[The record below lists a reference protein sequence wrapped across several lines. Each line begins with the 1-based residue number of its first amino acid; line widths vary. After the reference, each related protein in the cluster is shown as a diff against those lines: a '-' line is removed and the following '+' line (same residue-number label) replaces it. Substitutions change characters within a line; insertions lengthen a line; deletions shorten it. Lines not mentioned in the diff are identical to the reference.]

1 MAPFFINNPKRK
13 IPKLMYISVFK
24 SIAMKFRSL
33 KVIVLVLGLSLPVLA
48 QEEVQLLI
56 VGGGASGVSA
66 GIQASR
72 MGIETMILE
81 ETPWLGGMLTA
92 AGVSAIDGNH
102 RLPSG
107 IWREFREKLYTHY
120 GGPQA
125 VETGWVSNTL
135 FEPSIGNRFFQDW
148 AKDQPLLTVRY
159 QVTWKEAK
167 FEDGK
172 WKVVYL
178 RDEEEKTVYA
188 QMLIDATELGDV
200 MASLEFEYFVGM
212 DSQERFGEHYAPLQA
227 NDIVQD
233 LTFVVTLKDFG
244 QGKDM
249 TIPMP
254 EGYDPSIFACA
265 CDHAD
270 PTSFDDPTND
280 CQKMLN
286 YGRLPNG
293 KYMINWPN
301 CGNDIYMNII
311 ELSPAERTEA
321 LKKAKLH
328 SLRFVYYIQHE
339 LGYRN
344 LGIAD
349 DEYPTEDNLPFIPY
363 HRESR
368 RTLTESMLT
377 LPHVLEPFRQTE
389 PLYRTGIAVGDYT
402 IDHHHKMNP
411 EAPEIDF
418 IKIRVPSYNVPLGSL
433 IPKESTHFIV
443 AEKNIGVSNIVN
455 GASRLQPVVLGIGQ
469 AAGALA
475 ATALLEGK
483 NLQEVSVRSVQ
494 QNLLNSN
501 AYIMPFIDVKPDH
514 QYFQA
519 IQRIGATGILK
530 GFGVPFKWANQTW
543 FYPEKEIS
551 EFELADGLRP
561 YYTSLS
567 NYWSASGEMLTI
579 DFLLGLLREIDPKIE
594 LKDLEK
600 AWHTAGFEKELFQP
614 SQRLKRF
621 QVAVLIDQILNPFAI
636 PVNLQGLH
644 VD

>member
-1 MAPFFINNPKRK
+1 MK
-13 IPKLMYISVFK
+13 IKSLK
-24 SIAMKFRSL
+24 SI
-33 KVIVLVLGLSLPVLA
+33 VLLLCFSFPGFA

-56 VGGGASGVSA
+56 IGGGASGVSA
-66 GIQASR
+66 GIQASL
-72 MGIETMILE
+72 MGVETLILE

-102 RLPSG
+102 RMPSG
-107 IWREFREKLYTHY
+107 IWGEFRQKLYAHY
-120 GGPQA
+120 GGPEA

-135 FEPSIGNRFFQDW
+135 FEPSVGNRFFQDW
-148 AKDQPLLTVRY
+148 VKEQPSLTVLN
-159 QVTWKEAK
+159 QVTWKEVK
-167 FEDGK
+167 FEGGK
-172 WKVVYL
+172 WNVVYFQDNKE
-178 RDEEEKTVYA
+178 RTVYA
-188 QMLIDATELGDV
+188 KMLIDATELGDV
-200 MASLEFEYFVGM
+200 MATLDFEYFVGM
-212 DSQERFGEHYAPLQA
+212 DSQERFGESYAPEVA

-233 LTFVVTLKDFG
+233 LTYVVTLKDFG
-244 QGKDM
+244 KGKDM
-249 TIPMP
+249 TIPRP
-254 EGYDPSIFACA
+254 EGYDPAVFACA

-311 ELSPAERTEA
+311 ELSPDDRNEA
-321 LKKAKLH
+321 LKEAKLH

-339 LGYRN
+339 LGYN
-344 LGIAD
+344 HLGIAD
-349 DEYPTEDNLPFIPY
+349 DEYPTHDGLPFIPY

-368 RTLTESMLT
+368 RTLAESMLT
-377 LPHVLEPFRQTE
+377 LPHVLDPYRQDQA
-389 PLYRTGIAVGDYT
+389 LYRTGIAVGDYT

-418 IKIRVPSYNVPLGSL
+418 IKIRVPSYNIPLGSL
-433 IPKESTHFIV
+433 IPVGSTHFIV

-475 ATALLEGK
+475 ATALSEGK

-494 QNLLNSN
+494 QNLLKSN

-514 QYFQA
+514 RHFQA

-530 GFGVPFKWANQTW
+530 GFGVPYKWANQTW
-543 FYPEKEIS
+543 FYPEKEVS

-561 YYTSLS
+561 FYTNLI
-567 NYWSASGEMLTI
+567 NYWSASGEMLTLRFFHEI
-579 DFLLGLLREIDPKIE
+579 LREIDDKIQ
-594 LKDLEK
+594 LKDIEG
-600 AWHTAGFEKELFQP
+600 AWGDAGFEKGLFKP
-614 SQRLKRF
+614 EQRLNRL
-621 QVAVLIDQILNPFAI
+621 QVAVLVDRLLNPFAI
-636 PVNLQGLH
+636 PVDLQGLPEH
-644 VD
+644 

>member
-1 MAPFFINNPKRK
+1 MILK
-13 IPKLMYISVFK
+13 IKNFK
-24 SIAMKFRSL
+24 ILIFL
-33 KVIVLVLGLSLPVLA
+33 ICLSFPVLA

-56 VGGGASGVSA
+56 IGGGASGVSA

-72 MGIETMILE
+72 MGIETLILE
-81 ETPWLGGMLTA
+81 DSPWLGGMLTA

-107 IWREFREKLYTHY
+107 IWGEFRGKLYTHY

-135 FEPSIGNRFFQDW
+135 FEPSLGNRIFQNW
-148 AKDQPLLTVRY
+148 VKDESSLTVLH
-159 QVTWKEAK
+159 QVTWKDVK
-167 FEDGK
+167 FDDGK
-172 WKVVYL
+172 WKVNYL
-178 RDEEEKTVYA
+178 QDNLERTIHA

-200 MASLEFEYFVGM
+200 MASLGFEYFVGM
-212 DSQERFGEHYAPLQA
+212 DSQERFGEYYAPEEA

-233 LTFVVTLKDFG
+233 LTYVVTLKDFG
-244 QGKDM
+244 KGKDM
-249 TIPMP
+249 TIPKP
-254 EGYDPSIFACA
+254 EGYDPAIFACA

-270 PTSFDDPTND
+270 PISFDDPTND

-311 ELSPAERTEA
+311 ESSPSERIKA
-321 LKKAKLH
+321 LKEAKLH

-339 LGYRN
+339 LGYKH

-349 DEYPTEDNLPFIPY
+349 DEYPTDDKLPIIPY

-368 RTLTESMLT
+368 RTLAESMFT
-377 LPHVLEPFRQTE
+377 LPHVLDPFRQSE

-411 EAPEIDF
+411 HAPEIDF
-418 IKIRVPSYNVPLGSL
+418 IKIRVPSYNVPMGSL
-433 IPKESTHFIV
+433 IPKGSRHFIV

-475 ATALLEGK
+475 ATALIEGK
-483 NLQEVSVRSVQ
+483 DLQEISVRSVQ
-494 QNLLNSN
+494 QNLLNSK
-501 AYIMPFIDVKPDH
+501 AYIMPYIDIQPDFQH
-514 QYFQA
+514 FQA
-519 IQRIGATGILK
+519 IQRIGAAGILH
-530 GFGVPFKWANQTW
+530 GLGVPYKWANQTW
-543 FYPEKEIS
+543 FYPEREVS
-551 EFELADGLRP
+551 EFELVDGLRP
-561 YYTSLS
+561 YFASLRD
-567 NYWSASGEMLTI
+567 YWSASGEMLTLGFFLELVQLI
-579 DFLLGLLREIDPKIE
+579 DSEIQWE
-594 LKDLEK
+594 NLQQV
-600 AWHTAGFEKELFQP
+600 WTGAGFEKKLFKVEHP
-614 SQRLKRF
+614 LNRL
-621 QVAVLIDQILNPFAI
+621 QIAVLVDEVLNPFAI
-636 PVNLQGLH
+636 PVDLQGLPLP
-644 VD
+644 

>member
-1 MAPFFINNPKRK
+1 
-13 IPKLMYISVFK
+13 
-24 SIAMKFRSL
+24 MKFKYL
-33 KVIVLVLGLSLPVLA
+33 KAITLVFCFPFALIA

-56 VGGGASGVSA
+56 IGGGASGVSA

-72 MGIETMILE
+72 MGVETMILE
-81 ETPWLGGMLTA
+81 ESPWLGGMLTA

-102 RLPSG
+102 RMPSG
-107 IWREFREKLYTHY
+107 IWGEFRQKLYAHY
-120 GGPQA
+120 GGPEA

-135 FEPSIGNRFFQDW
+135 FEPSIGNRFLQDW
-148 AKDQPLLTVRY
+148 VKGQPSLTVLHH
-159 QVTWKEAK
+159 VTWKDVK

-172 WKVVYL
+172 WKVYYL
-178 RDEEEKTVYA
+178 QDNKERAVYA
-188 QMLIDATELGDV
+188 KMLIDATELGDV
-200 MASLEFEYFVGM
+200 MAALDFEYFVGM
-212 DSQERFGEHYAPLQA
+212 DNQERFEEYYAPEEA

-233 LTFVVTLKDFG
+233 LTYVVTLKDFG
-244 QGKDM
+244 IGNDM
-249 TIPMP
+249 TIPRP
-254 EGYDPSIFACA
+254 EGYDPTIFACA

-270 PTSFDDPTND
+270 PTLFDDPTND

-286 YGRLPNG
+286 YGKLPNG

-311 ELSPAERTEA
+311 ELSPLERLEA
-321 LKKAKLH
+321 LKEAKLH

-339 LGYRN
+339 LGFKH

-349 DEYPTEDNLPFIPY
+349 DEYPTEDRLPFIPY

-377 LPHVLEPFRQTE
+377 LPHVLDPFRQSE
-389 PLYRTGIAVGDYT
+389 PLFRTGIAVGDYT

-433 IPKESTHFIV
+433 IPKGSTHFIV

-475 ATALLEGK
+475 ATAILEGK
-483 NLQEVSVRSVQ
+483 DLHRISVRSVQ

-514 QYFQA
+514 KHFQA
-519 IQRIGATGILK
+519 IQRIGATGIIK

-543 FYPEKEIS
+543 FYPEREVS
-551 EFELADGLRP
+551 EFELAEGLRP
-561 YYTSLS
+561 YYASLS

-579 DFLLGLLREIDPKIE
+579 NFLMELLKEIDPKISME
-594 LKDLEK
+594 DLGK
-600 AWHTAGFEKELFQP
+600 AWLDAGFESDLFQ
-614 SQRLKRF
+614 SNHRLNRL
-621 QVAVLIDQILNPFAI
+621 QAAVILDQILNPFAI
-636 PVNLQGLH
+636 PVNLQGLPVH
-644 VD
+644 

>member
-1 MAPFFINNPKRK
+1 MK
-13 IPKLMYISVFK
+13 I
-24 SIAMKFRSL
+24 RSL
-33 KVIVLVLGLSLPVLA
+33 IIVFLLTCFSLPVLG
-48 QEEVQLLI
+48 QKEVQLLVI
-56 VGGGASGVSA
+56 GGGASGVSA

-72 MGIETMILE
+72 MGIETLILE

-102 RLPSG
+102 KMPSG
-107 IWREFREKLYTHY
+107 IWGEFREKLYAHY
-120 GGPQA
+120 GGPKA

-135 FEPSIGNRFFQDW
+135 FEPSIGNRFFQEW
-148 AKDQPLLTVRY
+148 VKEQTSLTVI
-159 QVTWKEAK
+159 QEAIWKEIK
-167 FEDGK
+167 HEEGK

-178 RDEEEKTVYA
+178 KDQEENIVFA
-188 QMLIDATELGDV
+188 QMLIDASELGDV
-200 MASLEFEYFVGM
+200 IASLKLDYYVGM
-212 DSQERFGEHYAPLQA
+212 DSRDRFGEQYAPEQA

-233 LTFVVTLKDFG
+233 ITYVVTLKDFG

-249 TIPMP
+249 TIPKP
-254 EGYDPSIFACA
+254 KGYDPTVFACA

-286 YGRLPNG
+286 YGKLPNG

-311 ELSPAERTEA
+311 ELNPFERKEA
-321 LKKAKLH
+321 LKEAKLH

-339 LGYRN
+339 LGYKH
-344 LGIAD
+344 LGLAD
-349 DEYPTEDNLPFIPY
+349 DEYPTEDQLPFIPY

-368 RTLTESMLT
+368 RTLTESILT
-377 LPHVLEPFRQTE
+377 LPHVLDPFKQSE
-389 PLYRTGIAVGDYT
+389 SLYKTGVAVGDYT

-418 IKIRVPSYNVPLGSL
+418 IKIRVPSYNVPMGSL
-433 IPKESTHFIV
+433 IPKGSTHLIV

-469 AAGALA
+469 AAGAIA

-494 QNLLNSN
+494 QNILNSN
-501 AYIMPFIDVKPDH
+501 AYIMPYIDVNPKH
-514 QYFQA
+514 KHFQS
-519 IQRIGATGILK
+519 IQKIGATGILK
-530 GFGVPFKWANQTW
+530 GFGVPYKWANQTW
-543 FYPEKEIS
+543 FYPEKEVS
-551 EFELADGLRP
+551 EFELAEGLRP

-579 DFLLGLLREIDPKIE
+579 SFLHGLLREIDDKIE
-594 LKDLEK
+594 IRDLEK
-600 AWHTAGFEKELFQP
+600 VWLEAGFEKDLFNLD
-614 SQRLKRF
+614 QRLTRL
-621 QVAVLIDQILNPFAI
+621 QVAVLVDNILNPFAI
-636 PVNLQGLH
+636 PVNLQGLLE
-644 VD
+644 D